1 MSHNDKL
8 HYNNT
13 PEIIKNFRE
22 TWGPALVARD
32 EATEETLAIADKK
45 IKGLDDEISEL
56 EACRSSK
63 WNERKKWEQWKNK
76 LRALRSPIR
85 KLPDELL
92 SEILQHQDNLIY
104 SHYESHSDIFR
115 KAPMTVVA
123 SQVCFRWRKL
133 VEGSPILWSKLTVD
147 ISMLAWSNGLAVP
160 NFEDT
165 IRRFLNRSG
174 RHPLDLSLTLNL
186 PPLYTNTNTNAGGIP
201 GLFLLAEQAYRWKS
215 FKYVGEQ
222 SVWADEALAKKLDFP
237 LLMELDWEAACDIP
251 EAIEREAFNR
261 FVRHSPR
268 LYSIRVNFISELP
281 LSISVLNLDS
291 LITSQSDLKG
301 VLDNFPS
308 LKSLDIRFY
317 GEEDS
322 EEPLEQ
328 QQMCVSWPNITSLS
342 ITHAFRQGASLKV
355 IFTFFSFPCL
365 RELIVDHSK
374 CEWPTEAF
382 KSFISSSGCRIQSLV
397 LGGEMYL
404 ELSDEDL
411 FRTLQC
417 VPELSSLQLHVP
429 DDYNPYSL
437 PSHRPFSAY
446 LLEKLTLNGK
456 NPDSDII
463 ANLENLSI
471 TNVGGEFDDHA
482 AITMVQSRWSRPG
495 RLRTIKSFTLKFA
508 YREIDPRTMNMYNA
522 LRILDGR
529 V

>member
-1 MSHNDKL
+1 MSHNNKL

-13 PEIIKNFRE
+13 SEIIKNLRE
-22 TWGPALVARD
+22 TWGPALVAQD
-32 EATEETLAIADKK
+32 EATEEI
-45 IKGLDDEISEL
+45 EL

-104 SHYESHSDIFR
+104 SHYKSHSDIFC
-115 KAPMTVVA
+115 KAPMTIVA
-123 SQVCFRWRKL
+123 SQL
-133 VEGSPILWSKLTVD
+133 VEGSPILWSKLTMD

-186 PPLYTNTNTNAGGIP
+186 PLYTNTNTNAGGIP

-222 SVWADEALAKKLDFP
+222 SVWADEALAKKMDFP
-237 LLMELDWEAACDIP
+237 LLMELDWEAACDLP

-268 LYSIRVNFISELP
+268 LYSIRVNFIPELP

-317 GEEDS
+317 G
-322 EEPLEQ
+322 
-328 QQMCVSWPNITSLS
+328 
-342 ITHAFRQGASLKV
+342 K
-355 IFTFFSFPCL
+355 
-365 RELIVDHSK
+365 
-374 CEWPTEAF
+374 
-382 KSFISSSGCRIQSLV
+382 RIQ
-397 LGGEMYL
+397 
-404 ELSDEDL
+404 
-411 FRTLQC
+411 R
-417 VPELSSLQLHVP
+417 
-429 DDYNPYSL
+429 
-437 PSHRPFSAY
+437 
-446 LLEKLTLNGK
+446 
-456 NPDSDII
+456 
-463 ANLENLSI
+463 NL
-471 TNVGGEFDDHA
+471 
-482 AITMVQSRWSRPG
+482 
-495 RLRTIKSFTLKFA
+495 
-508 YREIDPRTMNMYNA
+508 
-522 LRILDGR
+522 
-529 V
+529 

>member
-22 TWGPALVARD
+22 TWGPTLVAWD
-32 EATEETLAIADKK
+32 EATEEMLAIADKK

-76 LRALRSPIR
+76 LHALRSPIR

-104 SHYESHSDIFR
+104 SHYESHSDIFC
-115 KAPMTVVA
+115 KAPMTVIA
-123 SQVCFRWRKL
+123 SQVCFRWQKL

-147 ISMLAWSNGLAVP
+147 ISMLAWS
-160 NFEDT
+160 
-165 IRRFLNRSG
+165 G

-186 PPLYTNTNTNAGGIP
+186 PLYMNMNTNTGGIP
-201 GLFLLAEQAYRWKS
+201 GLFLLAEQAYWWKS
-215 FKYVGEQ
+215 FKYVGER

-237 LLMELDWEAACDIP
+237 LLMELNWEAACDIP
-251 EAIEREAFNR
+251 EAIEREAFNC

-317 GEEDS
+317 EEEDS
-322 EEPLEQ
+322 EEPIEQ
-328 QQMCVSWPNITSLS
+328 QEMSGSYPNITSLS

-411 FRTLQC
+411 FRALQC

-446 LLEKLTLNGK
+446 LLEKLMLNGK

-463 ANLENLSI
+463 AKP
-471 TNVGGEFDDHA
+471 
-482 AITMVQSRWSRPG
+482 R
-495 RLRTIKSFTLKFA
+495 KSL
-508 YREIDPRTMNMYNA
+508 YN
-522 LRILDGR
+522 
-529 V
+529 